1 MNNISEEEKQ
11 QIKAMNSNAHEPGI
25 TNIIKE
31 EITAVAFTAKDAITN
46 LFASKETT
54 ETK

>member
-1 MNNISEEEKQ
+1 MNDISEEEKQ

-25 TNIIKE
+25 TNIIRE
-31 EITAVAFTAKDAITN
+31 EITAVATTAKDAITN
-46 LFASKETT
+46 LFTSKES